1 MTYSLDIVVASL
13 IVEKNKILLIHHKKL
28 NKWLPPGGHI
38 EKNET
43 PDEAVKREIKEEL
56 NSELEL
62 VSYKKPFYFK
72 ENNLVFPF
80 YINKHLIRE
89 DHYHY
94 CLYYLGKLKDK
105 DIKIEKNEILDYKW
119 IKEDELQDFISNKD
133 LELLNLCKK
142 AINFFS

>member
-1 MTYSLDIVVASL
+1 MVYSLDIVVASL
-13 IVEKNKILLIHHKKL
+13 IVEKDKILLIHHKKL

-43 PDEAVKREIKEEL
+43 PDEAVKREIKEEI

-62 VSYKKPFYFK
+62 ISYKKPFDFK
-72 ENNLVFPF
+72 GNNLVFPF
-80 YINKHLIRE
+80 YINKHLIKE

-94 CLYYLGKLKDK
+94 CLYYLGKLKDNN
-105 DIKIEKNEILDYKW
+105 IKIEKNEILNYKW
-119 IKEDELQDFISNKD
+119 IKEKELQNFISNQD